1 MPKWLLEKSPFES
14 HSKAYLCYHEWGQ
27 YMYEM
32 RDSVQSRLEVAT
44 RKDEPC
50 YLESL
55 VISSNA
61 ESKQERGT
69 PLTEAKVLGNM
80 FFYVMAGFDTTSTT
94 LSC

>member
-1 MPKWLLEKSPFES
+1 MAFRFERIMVLIAEILLIQRVEKSPFES

-50 YLESL
+50 YLG
-55 VISSNA
+55 
-61 ESKQERGT
+61 K
-69 PLTEAKVLGNM
+69 
-80 FFYVMAGFDTTSTT
+80 
-94 LSC
+94 